1 MEKSSNGSMIS
12 LMALAILTAP
22 LGLARQPAA
31 TAKPG
36 TEGPTTPAG
45 PAVLPSLDSVLV
57 QRVWVSGTT
66 DARPDTTAMPMG
78 DSATAR
84 MGQLLMLQVRFLDSL
99 NRRAQCRSADDRVVS
114 ECVQKPILLFLG
126 GRAIAGLS
134 PEAIIVRRGERF
146 GILQFHLQ
154 RTEASDEAW
163 ADLLGGP
170 RWSELY
176 LRPTDVSTG
185 IEGQS
190 PVSTGVV
197 GRRFLF
203 QRVDPGHFRFWSVVF
218 LLAIA
223 AFIWYAAKSDLLRD
237 VGERPLGQGREKP
250 FSLGRCQMA
259 WWFILVV
266 GGFSFIFLVTG
277 SWHTI
282 TGATLGLLGIS
293 ATTFLGAAAIDSD
306 HITTAENELKALN
319 ARRAEL
325 QAEAA
330 ELARQMAT
338 PVTSQEAQAEAHRQ
352 LVLNQGEQSTLDRRI
367 PVALLAAE
375 PAASRGFLHDV
386 LGDGRGQSF
395 HRLQMAIWSIV
406 LGVLFVNQVWHRLA
420 MPEFDATLLGL
431 LGISNGTYL
440 GFKFPERQT

>member
-1 MEKSSNGSMIS
+1 M
-12 LMALAILTAP
+12 
-22 LGLARQPAA
+22 
-31 TAKPG
+31 
-36 TEGPTTPAG
+36 
-45 PAVLPSLDSVLV
+45 
-57 QRVWVSGTT
+57 
-66 DARPDTTAMPMG
+66 
-78 DSATAR
+78 
-84 MGQLLMLQVRFLDSL
+84 
-99 NRRAQCRSADDRVVS
+99 VS

-126 GRAIAGLS
+126 GRAIAGLA
-134 PEAIIVRRGERF
+134 PEAIITRRGERF
-146 GILQFHLQ
+146 GMLQFHLQ

-176 LRPTDVSTG
+176 LRPTDVSVG

-190 PVSTGVV
+190 PVPTGVV

-203 QRVDPGHFRFWSVVF
+203 RRVDPGHFRFWSVVF

-223 AFIWYAAKSDLLRD
+223 AFVWYAAKSDLLRD
-237 VGERPLGQGREKP
+237 VGEKPLGRGSEKP

-259 WWFILVV
+259 WWFVLVV

-282 TGATLGLLGIS
+282 TGATLALLGIS

-306 HITTAENELKALN
+306 HITATGTTLKELTARK
-319 ARRAEL
+319 AEL
-325 QAEAA
+325 QAQAA
-330 ELARQMAT
+330 ELLRQIAM
-338 PVTSQEAQAEAHRQ
+338 PGIGQEGQAEAQRQ
-352 LVLNQGEQSTLDRRI
+352 LVLNQGEQNSLERRI
-367 PVALLAAE
+367 PPAQVAAE
-375 PAASRGFLHDV
+375 PAISRGFIHDV

-395 HRLQMAIWSIV
+395 HRLQMAVWSIV